1 MATKTPIEMLKPT
14 PQSFVLEAIHQT
26 WCQTLLSLHQ
36 LKPRPV
42 LWVEGLNPG
51 SLNSSPSG
59 WGPKTSGFEHGYAP
73 KMQVRP
79 KVWGNDE
86 QCVAHHLH
94 EVTQAHLSDRTIEL
108 TLTRFLILDSWFL
121 ISVSALILGTTY
133 LVPSTPFP
141 VILHSPLT
149 RETKPRCIGPKA
161 APSSIQVL
169 HRYVL
174 GNVKLMLISWHCLN
188 W

>member
-1 MATKTPIEMLKPT
+1 MSDIVVAPSAKATTSSLSGGSESWLSELKPVQLGSKNLRLWAWVC
-14 PQSFVLEAIHQT
+14 PEDAGPSQSLRQWWAMRCT
-26 WCQTLLSLHQ
+26 
-36 LKPRPV
+36 
-42 LWVEGLNPG
+42 
-51 SLNSSPSG
+51 SPS
-59 WGPKTSGFEHGYAP
+59 WGDASPPKWPNHRADAD
-73 KMQVRP
+73 Q
-79 KVWGNDE
+79 
-86 QCVAHHLH
+86 
-94 EVTQAHLSDRTIEL
+94 
-108 TLTRFLILDSWFL
+108 ILDSWFL

-133 LVPSTPFP
+133 LVPSTQFP